1 MNPGKG
7 QQKHH
12 KCASE
17 LSLFLMLITM
27 KTNARMLV
35 HRILVTEKQGTI

>member
-7 QQKHH
+7 QQKYH
-12 KCASE
+12 KCASKSS
-17 LSLFLMLITM
+17 LSLMFIIM

-35 HRILVTEKQGTI
+35 RRILVTEKQGTI